1 MYQVAY
7 GFNCHFKLRLD
18 FYLEFTIFYSYAI
31 FCPPTLVLTFYFSNP
46 IFNLQNLVYCWFFFT
61 LSHSCPVNTIC
72 FFFFLRHLVFLSLSV
87 SFGFLPSL
95 LIGPLFLIWRLS
107 LTVIDEWWFL
117 AAGLHCRLTKSLAKL
132 FTKGLLS
139 AFGGKKLVKLSL
151 AVTQKTENVLIH
163 SWHQV
168 RLWSRILKE

>member
-1 MYQVAY
+1 MLYFVLQLLY
-7 GFNCHFKLRLD
+7 WL
-18 FYLEFTIFYSYAI
+18 FTSAIPFLIYRILSIAGSFSHYPIHVLWIQYA
-31 FCPPTLVLTFYFSNP
+31 
-46 IFNLQNLVYCWFFFT
+46 
-61 LSHSCPVNTIC
+61 
-72 FFFFLRHLVFLSLSV
+72 FFFFKRHLVFLSLSV

-95 LIGPLFLIWRLS
+95 LIGPLFLICRLS
-107 LTVIDEWWFL
+107 LTVIDEWWIL

-139 AFGGKKLVKLSL
+139 AFEGKKLVKLSL